1 MAMPENEQPVE
12 VRVASHQVLAEVIP
26 MFRFGIS
33 PTPLFASIA
42 VLAATLATAGCRSG
56 NHPEVKLA
64 VYNALDQNDLRSVT
78 VFEDRQAGVIT
89 LSGIVGADDRKQRAD
104 QLAQQAAPG
113 YSIVDHIKVDSAG
126 LEGEEKAAVQT
137 AQLDSAI
144 EDYFKATLQSDP
156 ALRKQKIEY
165 SAYNGTLTLKG
176 SVNTV
181 RDRKQAEDLAKK
193 IPQVQRVV
201 NEIQIKPGKPSPAN
215 S

>member
-1 MAMPENEQPVE
+1 MP
-12 VRVASHQVLAEVIP
+12 
-26 MFRFGIS
+26 RFGIS
-33 PTPLFASIA
+33 PASLLA
-42 VLAATLATAGCRSG
+42 STALLAATLATGCMGG

-64 VYNALDQNDLRSVT
+64 VYNSLDQNDLRSVT
-78 VFEDRQAGVIT
+78 VSEDRQAGVIT
-89 LSGIVGADDRKQRAD
+89 LSGIVGADDRKQRAE

-113 YSIVDHIKVDSAG
+113 YSIVDHIKIDSAG
-126 LEGEEKAAVQT
+126 LEGEEKAAVQI

-144 EDYFKATLQSDP
+144 EDHFRATLHSNP
-156 ALRKQKIEY
+156 SLRNQKIEY

-176 SVNTV
+176 SVNTM

-193 IPQVQRVV
+193 TPQVQHVV